1 MPTKTHPNR
10 VRVQGIAD
18 MHEEE
23 VILIDGHDDAIIG
36 TGFVGGL
43 RVFYSIDKIIKT
55 LMKRD
60 GMDYDSAQEFFSY
73 NIERGFNPESKGA
86 PIFIAPIYP

>member
-1 MPTKTHPNR
+1 MHTKAHPNR
-10 VRVQGIAD
+10 VRVQDIAD

-60 GMDYDSAQEFFSY
+60 GMSHTDADELFDV
-73 NIERGFNPESKGA
+73 NIEPLSHMHGG
-86 PIFIAPIYP
+86 PIFIEPIKP